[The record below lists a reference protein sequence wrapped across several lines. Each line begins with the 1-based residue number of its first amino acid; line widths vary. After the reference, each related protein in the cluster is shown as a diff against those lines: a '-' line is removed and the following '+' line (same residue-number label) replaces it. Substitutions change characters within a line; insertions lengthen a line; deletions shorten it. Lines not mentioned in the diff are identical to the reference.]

1 MELLQFG
8 PIIQEQRRKQKL
20 TQEELALAMSVSKS
34 SVSKWENNQTYPD
47 MILLPR
53 LATFFNIT
61 IDELLGYTPQLSKTE
76 IINLYQELALKFTYQ
91 PVEDVLQEAENYI
104 GKYYACLP
112 LLLQMSLLYINHYN
126 LLAKPESQ
134 KELLVRSIQLL
145 ERVKVE
151 GKVPSLINQSNSLMA
166 VSYLQLGQ
174 ADKVLEL
181 LSDSLDAKLSD
192 ESLLATAYGALGQVD
207 KSREILQAASYQS
220 LQELLGLSS
229 QLLLLEVNNFEK
241 FAEIE
246 RRIRQLID
254 NYDIKKLH
262 PFNVISF
269 LLNVFNCCLEQQA
282 VAKALEVLS
291 EILAI
296 LKTVTYPIKIQGD
309 DYFDLLDQWIEEQM
323 TLVTSTAPRH
333 ETIVKESL
341 LKYFQEL
348 PLIQDIYGENPQ
360 FIKLLADFEKELS

>member
-151 GKVPSLINQSNSLMA
+151 
-166 VSYLQLGQ
+166 
-174 ADKVLEL
+174 
-181 LSDSLDAKLSD
+181 
-192 ESLLATAYGALGQVD
+192 
-207 KSREILQAASYQS
+207 
-220 LQELLGLSS
+220 
-229 QLLLLEVNNFEK
+229 
-241 FAEIE
+241 
-246 RRIRQLID
+246 
-254 NYDIKKLH
+254 
-262 PFNVISF
+262 
-269 LLNVFNCCLEQQA
+269 
-282 VAKALEVLS
+282 
-291 EILAI
+291 
-296 LKTVTYPIKIQGD
+296 
-309 DYFDLLDQWIEEQM
+309 EEG
-323 TLVTSTAPRH
+323 S
-333 ETIVKESL
+333 
-341 LKYFQEL
+341 
-348 PLIQDIYGENPQ
+348 
-360 FIKLLADFEKELS
+360 